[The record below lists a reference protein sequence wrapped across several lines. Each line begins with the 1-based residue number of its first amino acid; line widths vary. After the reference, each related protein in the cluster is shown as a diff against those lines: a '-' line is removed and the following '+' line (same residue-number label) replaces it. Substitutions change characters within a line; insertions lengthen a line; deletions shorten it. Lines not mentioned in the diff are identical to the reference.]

1 MSLQRYLCSQ
11 LMALRKNSI
20 PVVNRIVNLEEIW
33 KTGAVLESEEAIEEG
48 ARVEIRCGDAFFA
61 GRIVRVEP
69 HELGWR
75 LEMEFSPLTH
85 WSPERFQ
92 PQHLLDPSKLG

>member
-11 LMALRKNSI
+11 LVVLRNNSD
-20 PVVNRIVNLEEIW
+20 PEATRIVNLEEIW
-33 KTGAVLESEEAIEEG
+33 KTGAVLESEEAMEEG
-48 ARVEIRCGDAFFA
+48 AKVEIRCGDAFFA

-75 LEMEFSPLTH
+75 LELEFSPLTP
-85 WSPERFQ
+85 WSPEQFQ